1 MSLFMTF
8 VKCESMTFLAII
20 KIFNGIQP
28 GPVVFL
34 GFKDLIILFIFSTFA
49 VGQSKFRVSF

>member
-8 VKCESMTFLAII
+8 VKCESMTFLAIV

-34 GFKDLIILFIFSTFA
+34 GFKDLIILFIF
-49 VGQSKFRVSF
+49 